1 MAEEKWEQIKTY
13 TLSVMPSTMENI
25 SEGRTEAL

>member
-13 TLSVMPSTMENI
+13 ILSVMPGTMENI
-25 SEGRTEAL
+25 SEHKT